1 LGVWSSAWASARIA
15 VRALRV
21 NKLRSALTMLGIV
34 IGVGAVITMVAVG
47 SGAQARV
54 AEQIQSLGSNMI
66 IVLSGSVVSGG
77 VRMGSGSQLTITED
91 DAWAIQREI
100 AAVVSAAPTS
110 RGGAQVVYGN
120 LNWATGIQGVTL
132 EFFTA
137 REWDVADGRLFSQEE
152 IEGAGKVALVGQTV
166 VASLFG
172 DSDPLGLVIRIK
184 NVPFTV
190 IGVLERKGQTTFGQD
205 QDDTVLIPLS
215 TAKKKVLGASQA
227 NARSV
232 GSIAVKVREARAM
245 GEAEQEI
252 RGLLRQRH
260 RLQTFQDDDF
270 NIRNLTEVLQ
280 SQEASSRVLTLL
292 LAAIASVSLLVGGI
306 GIMNIMLVSVTERTR
321 EIGLRM
327 AVGAR
332 GRDILLQFL
341 VEAVTLSLIGGA
353 IGIATGLGGSYS
365 IAYFAQWHTL
375 VSTEAVLVAFAFAAA
390 VGVFFGFYPA
400 RKAAALNPID
410 ALRYE

>member
-1 LGVWSSAWASARIA
+1 MNVWASARIA

-47 SGAQARV
+47 AGAQARV

-66 IVLSGSVVSGG
+66 IVLSGSITAGG

-100 AAVVSAAPTS
+100 RTVTAAAPTS
-110 RGGAQVVYGN
+110 RGSAQIVYGN
-120 LNWATGIQGVTL
+120 LNWATSVQGVTGD
-132 EFFTA
+132 FFTA

-152 IEGAGKVALVGQTV
+152 VEGAAKVALIGQTV
-166 VASLFG
+166 AGNLFG
-172 DSDPLGLVIRIK
+172 ESDPLGQVIRIK
-184 NVPFTV
+184 NVPFGV
-190 IGVLERKGQTTFGQD
+190 IGVLQRKGQTTFGQD

-215 TAKKKVLGASQA
+215 TAKRKVLGSSQA
-227 NARSV
+227 NARAV
-232 GSIAVKVREARAM
+232 GSIAVKVGDARAM
-245 GEAEQEI
+245 PDAEQEI

-260 RLQTFQDDDF
+260 RLQTFQEDDF
-270 NIRNLTEVLQ
+270 GIRNLTEVLQ
-280 SQEASSRVLTLL
+280 SQEASSRVLTWL

-332 GRDILLQFL
+332 GRDIL
-341 VEAVTLSLIGGA
+341 
-353 IGIATGLGGSYS
+353 GIALGLGGSYA
-365 IAYFAQWHTL
+365 IAYFAQWRTL
-375 VSTEAVLVAFAFAAA
+375 VSVEAVAVAFLFSAA

-400 RKAAALNPID
+400 RQASRLNPID